1 MTDRDPFRA
10 GIGGDGSLVFP
21 AMLIGT
27 IVFVLM
33 FSFIFSALKLFE

>member
-1 MTDRDPFRA
+1 MTDR
-10 GIGGDGSLVFP
+10 GGGGGGFLVFT